1 MGIIQSETNRG
12 KKSVIFDDH
21 IQIVKCFKEWRQIVQ
36 MYPKQCNARIRTG
49 ADSKTT
55 VKTLNEHN
63 HGVDM
68 SKGDNMFIEG
78 CYYLIERNVYATFR
92 RVSPLVYDFE

>member
-1 MGIIQSETNRG
+1 
-12 KKSVIFDDH
+12 
-21 IQIVKCFKEWRQIVQ
+21 

-78 CYYLIERNVYATFR
+78 CYYLIERNVYATLLTTS
-92 RVSPLVYDFE
+92 RVPVDDE

>member
-1 MGIIQSETNRG
+1 
-12 KKSVIFDDH
+12 
-21 IQIVKCFKEWRQIVQ
+21 
-36 MYPKQCNARIRTG
+36 MYPKQCNARIRTD
-49 ADSKTT
+49 ADSNTI
-55 VKTLNEHN
+55 VKTLNEYK

-78 CYYLIERNVYATFR
+78 CYYLIERNVYATLR

>member
-1 MGIIQSETNRG
+1 MKTSRTDVPKKVAVRIIT
-12 KKSVIFDDH
+12 D
-21 IQIVKCFKEWRQIVQ
+21 
-36 MYPKQCNARIRTG
+36 
-49 ADSKTT
+49 ADTKTIA
-55 VKTLNEHN
+55 KTLNEHK

-78 CYYLIERNVYATFR
+78 CYYLIERNVYATLR